1 MEALRR
7 AIAALGRK
15 APREKIQAWVKERF
29 GLDLALKYISD
40 SRSKLFSRSKR
51 KRSKKAKAASPPAA
65 SPPAAKKAAPR
76 PPVRPAP
83 ARPAA
88 QPGNGQA
95 AVRMEDLVALQE
107 LVQRVGAPQLRKL
120 LDVLGR

>member
-7 AIAALGRK
+7 AITALGKK
-15 APREKIQAWVKERF
+15 APREKIQEWVKDQF

-40 SRSKLFSRSKR
+40 SRSKLFSRTKR
-51 KRSKKAKAASPPAA
+51 KRSKKAKAASAPAA
-65 SPPAAKKAAPR
+65 QKTAPK

-83 ARPAA
+83 ARAA
-88 QPGNGQA
+88 TQPGNGQA
-95 AVRMEDLVALQE
+95 ALRMEDLLKLQE
-107 LVQRVGAPQLRKL
+107 LVQRVGAPQLRTL